1 MPGFRRELGQLI
13 ALPHRGGE
21 TRELFLSSTCTAWGE
36 EQKDR
41 GAEGQRSIGMLSFRV
56 EHLDLMSD
64 GIPIAAQQRHRG
76 KPSLA
81 LAWSC
86 LDILRSPLSP

>member
-1 MPGFRRELGQLI
+1 
-13 ALPHRGGE
+13 
-21 TRELFLSSTCTAWGE
+21 
-36 EQKDR
+36 
-41 GAEGQRSIGMLSFRV
+41 MLSFRV

-86 LDILRSPLSP
+86 LDILGSPLSP